1 MLLWSTLGSILIHFV
16 GREDQ
21 PFDPTYHRQQQGPS
35 APVSKH
41 TWGGVQ
47 QAHAAYPWG
56 RCTACRTEQHRSSRY
71 LSLTLWLVGD
81 KGCQKNARPA
91 PQSISP
97 LKDFDLFSQ
106 CIPSLQSGGQ
116 AQVHYAN
123 PTAGSASRSIN
134 WPPSLE
140 SFLLVKDRNH
150 AHDQPASRFRAHVVM
165 KTAQRH

>member
-1 MLLWSTLGSILIHFV
+1 MQLILGAGAQLAGLSSIAAV
-16 GREDQ
+16 GI
-21 PFDPTYHRQQQGPS
+21 
-35 APVSKH
+35 
-41 TWGGVQ
+41 
-47 QAHAAYPWG
+47 
-56 RCTACRTEQHRSSRY
+56 C
-71 LSLTLWLVGD
+71 LWLVGD

-134 WPPSLE
+134 WPPSSE

-150 AHDQPASRFRAHVVM
+150 AHDQPASRLRAHVVM